1 MADVVPQPPPPGE
14 YGVFWLDL
22 RGRVTRWSTEA
33 QEVFGHTEEEA
44 VGLTLHELFP
54 ESDQAA
60 GVPARALEAARD
72 RGAWDGIG
80 WRVTRSG
87 ESFWSATS
95 LTMVYTPNG
104 LGIGVMAVVRR
115 LETSLAADVDF
126 DAKRLASLGRV
137 ASEVSHDVRNILS
150 AIRGFA
156 AVLERRLPDGDAA
169 HQVWHELVKACDRG
183 ADLTERVLGVA
194 RSDASAEGPVSLSET
209 VLSLRPMLRQIVP
222 PRIRLDIHAPEE
234 VGPIFARRHDI
245 ELAILNVVV
254 NARDAIS
261 GPGLIDITLSEERTA
276 GSTAGEWV
284 VLSVRDS
291 GQGMSPDIQ
300 DRIFDRFFTTKGTG
314 RGTGLGMAMVRD
326 SVRAA
331 GGSIEIESAQG
342 TGTVVRMLFDPNHAM
357 DGEVASRGTLL
368 RERVQSQAASPG
380 AKRAAAGPGG
390 GLPAAAGGRVAADGL
405 TGLRR
410 TVLVWCCSP
419 VLRSAAAELLSR
431 RGYGVQVAVDEE
443 MANRVLEDPSLT
455 VDCVVVD
462 PGADLSSVHNRR
474 AAEGDGTDGPPVI
487 GLVEGRTRHGADEA
501 GTQQGILADAD
512 RVLSMPL
519 DPRLLFE
526 AVQQLA
532 SEYEER
538 RASVH

>member
-22 RGRVTRWSTEA
+22 RGRVTRWSAEA
-33 QEVFGHTEEEA
+33 QEVFGHTEEQA
-44 VGLTLHELFP
+44 VGLSLHELFP

-87 ESFWSATS
+87 ECFWSATS

-115 LETSLAADVDF
+115 LESSLAADVDF

-194 RSDASAEGPVSLSET
+194 RSDTSAEGPVSISET

-234 VGPIFARRHDI
+234 VAPIFARRHDI

-261 GPGLIDITLSEERTA
+261 GPGLIDITLSEERTP
-276 GSTAGEWV
+276 GSTTGEWV

-300 DRIFDRFFTTKGTG
+300 DRIFDRFFTTKGSG

-326 SVRAA
+326 SVQAA

-342 TGTVVRMLFDPNHAM
+342 TGTVVRMLFDPNHAIH
-357 DGEVASRGTLL
+357 GTVTSRGTLI
-368 RERVQSQAASPG
+368 REGVQSQASSPG
-380 AKRAAAGPGG
+380 AKKVSPGPGG
-390 GLPAAAGGRVAADGL
+390 VSPAAAGGRVAADGL
-405 TGLRR
+405 NSLRR
-410 TVLVWCCSP
+410 TVLVCCGSP
-419 VLRSAAAELLSR
+419 VLRSAAAELLGR
-431 RGYGVQVAVDEE
+431 RGYGVRVAVDDE
-443 MANRVLEDPSLT
+443 MAQRVLEDASAT
-455 VDCVVVD
+455 VDCVIVD
-462 PGADLSSVHNRR
+462 SGADLSSFYNRI
-474 AAEGDGTDGPPVI
+474 ATEGEGSDGPPII
-487 GLVEGRTRHGADEA
+487 GLVEGGTRSGADEA
-501 GTQQGILADAD
+501 GTQRDILPAAH

-526 AVQQLA
+526 AVHQLA